1 MEIDDELKDLVKQ
14 AKELSEVE
22 DKSSSEKN
30 GRMTG

>member
-22 DKSSSEKN
+22 DKSSSVI
-30 GRMTG
+30 